1 MVGSGGAPD
10 DEACA
15 AGQRLPRGRDQRH
28 RRLDDHVRRQR
39 GDPRAGGG
47 DRRRLRPDQRHRLVR
62 LHTRHHGRRDGHPGG
77 RGRRAAGHRRCG
89 SRRLVRTVGRPVV
102 RRPHLGDLQR
112 RRGPGHLLVPGELP
126 RLAGAPT
133 TCRPAATGPP
143 RARTARGSSV
153 SASARPRPRP
163 RRTTR
168 SRTRTCSSA
177 NRCTASASGRRSA
190 WSWGSGHRSRC
201 APTPAATSGSRARS
215 WWRSPD
221 PASSRGRGGCR
232 SSGRGDPQEPVLPP
246 DGSLPRHRDRRTQ
259 RRAHAEH
266 DTRDVDPR
274 RQAEQADEVASRG

>member
-1 MVGSGGAPD
+1 M
-10 DEACA
+10 
-15 AGQRLPRGRDQRH
+15 
-28 RRLDDHVRRQR
+28 
-39 GDPRAGGG
+39 
-47 DRRRLRPDQRHRLVR
+47 
-62 LHTRHHGRRDGHPGG
+62 
-77 RGRRAAGHRRCG
+77 RRAPPANDSLAGAINVTAG
-89 SRRLVRTVGRPVV
+89 STTTFDASEATLEPVEGTADGCFQINATVWYVFTPATTVDVTVTLEDGDGVLPDTAGVV
-102 RRPHLGDLQR
+102 LGVWSGPSDGPSYGDLTSVTCNDDV
-112 RRGPGHLLVPGELP
+112 VPGTFWSQASF
-126 RLAGAPT
+126 RAWRGAPT

-221 PASSRGRGGCR
+221 PASSRGRDGCR
-232 SSGRGDPQEPVLPP
+232 SSGRGDPQEPALPP